1 MTDTVTDRF
10 LRYVVIDTQSDAS
23 SSTQPTTQKQLD
35 LGRILVT
42 ELLEIG
48 LTDAPIWTNMVMS
61 MQPSP
66 PMSTRTCRS
75 FVSVRTWIR
84 RPISQGQM

>member
-23 SSTQPTTQKQLD
+23 SSTQPTTHKQLN
-35 LGRILVT
+35 LGRVLVA

-48 LTDAPIWTNMVMS
+48 LTDAHLDESGFLS
-61 MQPSP
+61 MRPSR
-66 PMSTRTCRS
+66 PMSTRMYPS